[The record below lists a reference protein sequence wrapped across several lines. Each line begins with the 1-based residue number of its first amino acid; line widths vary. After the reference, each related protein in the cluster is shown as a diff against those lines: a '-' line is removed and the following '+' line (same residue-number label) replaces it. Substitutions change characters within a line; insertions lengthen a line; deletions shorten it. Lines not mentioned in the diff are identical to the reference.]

1 MDVRKIVL
9 RKVIVGRVAVSETLT
24 SNHKTQTF
32 GAAEYKKE
40 SPKQKLR
47 GCYLLYFSTESP
59 LGVAITDTSH
69 RKAAVKN
76 YEGAIRHLS
85 EVSTFLSLASLSF
98 RGVRSD

>member
-1 MDVRKIVL
+1 MDVREIK
-9 RKVIVGRVAVSETLT
+9 RKPEADAPG
-24 SNHKTQTF
+24 
-32 GAAEYKKE
+32 
-40 SPKQKLR
+40 

-59 LGVAITDTSH
+59 QGVAIIDTSH
-69 RKAAVKN
+69 RKAAVKI

>member
-1 MDVRKIVL
+1 MDVRKVK
-9 RKVIVGRVAVSETLT
+9 RKPEADAPGDAIFYT
-24 SNHKTQTF
+24 SQLK
-32 GAAEYKKE
+32 AR
-40 SPKQKLR
+40 R
-47 GCYLLYFSTESP
+47 GD
-59 LGVAITDTSH
+59 AIIDTSH